1 MAKLRAD
8 RPWFAFVEAVALAV
22 CKKGVTDGFEQKS
35 DTMGLQF
42 LLAAESA
49 YPPIWAQ
56 ELSLEDGR
64 WEHVEGLI

>member
-8 RPWFAFVEAVALAV
+8 RPWLASIEAVAVAV
-22 CKKGVTDGFEQKS
+22 WKKAVTDGFEQRS

-42 LLAAESA
+42 LLAAESV
-49 YPPIWAQ
+49 YPPTRAQ